1 MVTGLCKDLIAIYL
15 QHVVELSILPVY
27 AENV

>member
-15 QHVVELSILPVY
+15 QHVELSILPVY